1 MRGRLAGRALPLAG
15 NAVLQSN
22 PLRLESGA
30 VRSFAFPFSWM
41 TGPTMRLPL
50 LIALASSLAGLA
62 AGAQA
67 APARIIPAPVVDTP
81 LEGAYHVT
89 SRTPIIYPPGDKDA
103 QAAAQRLAELLD
115 RSRGLKLSVQPGGPQ
130 AGAIVFKRG
139 LPTGEAYQLDVGAS
153 GVVVTSGGAA
163 GLFYGATSL
172 WQLATESPGSGPV
185 NIAGRRIEDAPRF
198 AWRGL
203 MLDSARHFQSVEF
216 VKDFIDRMAMSK
228 LNTLH
233 WHLVDD
239 QGWRLE
245 IKKYPRLTE
254 VGAWRVP
261 AGPAAAADIDPATGK
276 PRVIGGYYSQAQVRE
291 IVAYAAARHITIVP
305 EIEMPG
311 HAHAP
316 IVAYP
321 ELGSSTPPAAT
332 SGDWGVFP
340 YLYNVDEKTFAFLDD
355 VLGEVIDLFPSRY
368 IHVGGD
374 EAVKEQ
380 WKSNP
385 AVQARMKELHI
396 ASETALQGWF
406 ISRVE
411 QTLNARGRRLI
422 GWDEILEGGVAQSAT
437 VMSWRGIDGAIIAAK
452 LGHDTILSPAPTLYL
467 NHRQTGA
474 PNGLPG
480 RGQVV
485 GLREVYDYEPM
496 PKALNPDERHH
507 VLGVQAN
514 LWTEHMRTEDRVA
527 LMAYPRAAAV
537 AETAWS
543 QVGRKDWKDFADRL
557 PAELE
562 RSRSLGQPVDE
573 TALQVRALG
582 RPVGQGAT
590 VILLGAEDVGEIRY
604 TRDGSA
610 PTAMSP
616 LYRDPISTPLGATIR
631 AQAFRN
637 GQALAGGSTIKVDA
651 RSIRTRASQDLKTC
665 REDLVLNLEDD
676 APVRGE
682 RARFLI
688 DIMNPCWIYQDADL
702 SGVSQIEVAVG
713 QLPFNFQIGNDV
725 EKIKFRPPAT
735 SEGELEVRQGSCEGA
750 VVATL
755 PLALATKSQGVT
767 ALRGQIDGSAGG
779 PRDLC
784 FTFTQKAVDP
794 MWAVDRVTLIAGA
807 DHGG

>member
-1 MRGRLAGRALPLAG
+1 
-15 NAVLQSN
+15 
-22 PLRLESGA
+22 
-30 VRSFAFPFSWM
+30 
-41 TGPTMRLPL
+41 MRLPL
-50 LIALASSLAGLA
+50 LIALASSLAGF
-62 AGAQA
+62 AGSSLA
-67 APARIIPAPVVDTP
+67 APAKIIPAPAAETP
-81 LEGAYHVT
+81 RDDAFQVT
-89 SRTPIIYPPGDKDA
+89 SRTPIVYPSGDAEA
-103 QAAAQRLAELLD
+103 QAGAQRLAELLK
-115 RSRGLKLSVQPGGPQ
+115 RSRGLDLSVRPGAPQ
-130 AGAIVFKRG
+130 AGAIAFQRG
-139 LPTGEAYQLDVGAS
+139 APLGEAYDLDVAGDRI
-153 GVVVTSGGAA
+153 VVTSAGGA
-163 GLFYGATSL
+163 GLFYGATSV
-172 WQLATESPGSGPV
+172 WQLATEQPGKGAV
-185 NIAGRRIEDAPRF
+185 EITGRRIEDAPRF

-216 VKDFIDRMAMSK
+216 VKDFIDRMSMAK

-245 IKKYPRLTE
+245 IKKYPRLTQI
-254 VGAWRVP
+254 GAWRVP
-261 AGPAAAADIDPATGK
+261 AGPAAAADIDPKTGK
-276 PRVIGGYYSQAQVRE
+276 PRVIGGFYTQDQVRE
-291 IVAYAAARHITIVP
+291 IVAYAAARHVTIVP

-321 ELGSSTPPAAT
+321 ELGSAVPPKAT

-340 YLYNVDEKTFAFLDD
+340 YLYNVDEKTFVFLDD

-380 WKSNP
+380 WKANR

-467 NHRQTGA
+467 NHRQTAA
-474 PNGLPG
+474 PDGLPG

-485 GLREVYDYEPM
+485 GLKEVYDYEPM
-496 PKALNPDERHH
+496 PSALNPDERHH

-514 LWTEHMRTEDRVA
+514 IWTEHMRTEDRVA
-527 LMAYPRAAAV
+527 LMAFPRAMAV

-543 QVGRKDWKDFADRL
+543 PAGRKDWKDFADRL
-557 PAELE
+557 PAEME
-562 RSRSLGQPVDE
+562 RSRALGQPVDE
-573 TALQVRALG
+573 TALRVRALASPG
-582 RPVGQGAT
+582 GQGAI
-590 VILLGAEDVGEIRY
+590 VRLLGVEDIGEIRY
-604 TRDGSA
+604 TLDGSA
-610 PTAMSP
+610 PTSGSALYQAP
-616 LYRDPISTPLGATIR
+616 LTAPLGSVIR
-631 AQAFRN
+631 AQAFRK
-637 GQALAGGSTIKVDA
+637 GQALAPVSDIKIDA

-688 DIMNPCWIYQDADL
+688 DIMNPCWVYEGADL

-713 QLPFNFQIGNDV
+713 QLQFNFQIGKDV

-735 SEGELEVRQGSCEGA
+735 PDGELEVRQGSCAGP

-755 PLALATKSQGVT
+755 PLAPAVKFQGVT
-767 ALRGQIDGSAGG
+767 VLTGQITGATGAK
-779 PRDLC
+779 DLC
-784 FTFTQKAVDP
+784 FTFTQKGVDP
-794 MWAVDRVTLIAGA
+794 MWAVDRVTLIAG
-807 DHGG
+807 DRHGG

>member
-1 MRGRLAGRALPLAG
+1 
-15 NAVLQSN
+15 
-22 PLRLESGA
+22 
-30 VRSFAFPFSWM
+30 
-41 TGPTMRLPL
+41 MRLPL
-50 LIALASSLAGLA
+50 LIALASSLAGF
-62 AGAQA
+62 AGASLA
-67 APARIIPAPVVDTP
+67 APAKIIPAPAAETARA
-81 LEGAYHVT
+81 GAFQIT
-89 SRTPIIYPPGDKDA
+89 SRTPILYPAGDTEAKA
-103 QAAAQRLAELLD
+103 GAQRLAELLS
-115 RSRGLKLSVQPGGPQ
+115 RSRGLTLLVRPGAPA
-130 AGAIVFKRG
+130 AGAIAFQRG
-139 LPTGEAYQLDVGAS
+139 APTGEAYDLDVAS
-153 GVVVTSGGAA
+153 DRIVVTSGGGA
-163 GLFYGATSL
+163 GLFYGATTV
-172 WQLATESPGSGPV
+172 WQLATETAGKGAV
-185 NIAGRRIEDAPRF
+185 DIAGRRIEDAPRF

-216 VKDFIDRMAMSK
+216 VKDFIDRMAQAK

-261 AGPAAAADIDPATGK
+261 AGPAAAAYIDPKTGK
-276 PRVIGGYYSQAQVRE
+276 PRVIGGFYTQDQVRE

-321 ELGSSTPPAAT
+321 ELGSAAPPTAT

-355 VLGEVIDLFPSRY
+355 VLSEVIELFPSRY

-380 WKSNP
+380 WKANP

-467 NHRQTGA
+467 NHRQTTA
-474 PNGLPG
+474 PDGLPG

-485 GLREVYDYEPM
+485 GLKEVYDYEPM
-496 PKALNPDERHH
+496 PSALNPDERHH

-527 LMAYPRAAAV
+527 LMAFPRAMAV

-543 QVGRKDWKDFADRL
+543 PADRKNWKDFADRL

-562 RSRSLGQPVDE
+562 RSRTLGQAVDE
-573 TALQVRALG
+573 SALRVRALAS
-582 RPVGQGAT
+582 PQGQGAT
-590 VILLGAEDVGEIRY
+590 VRLLGPEDVGEIRY
-604 TRDGSA
+604 TLDGAA
-610 PTAMSP
+610 PTAGSALYQAP
-616 LYRDPISTPLGATIR
+616 LATPLGVTLR

-637 GQALAGGSTIKVDA
+637 GQALAPASDIKIDG
-651 RSIRTRASQDLKTC
+651 RTIRTRASQDLKTC

-688 DIMNPCWIYQDADL
+688 DIMNPCWVYEGADL

-713 QLPFNFQIGNDV
+713 QLPFNFQIGKDI
-725 EKIKFRPPAT
+725 EKIKFWPPAT
-735 SEGELEVRQGSCEGA
+735 PNGELEVRQGSCAGA
-750 VVATL
+750 IVATL
-755 PLALATKSQGVT
+755 PLAPAVTSQGVT
-767 ALRGQIDGSAGG
+767 VLRAPIAGAAG
-779 PRDLC
+779 AKDLC
-784 FTFTQKAVDP
+784 FTFTQKSVDP
-794 MWAVDRVTLIAGA
+794 MWAVDRVTLIAGD
-807 DHGG
+807 DHGR

>member
-1 MRGRLAGRALPLAG
+1 
-15 NAVLQSN
+15 
-22 PLRLESGA
+22 
-30 VRSFAFPFSWM
+30 
-41 TGPTMRLPL
+41 MRLPL

-62 AGAQA
+62 TAAQA
-67 APARIIPAPVVDTP
+67 VPAGIIPAPAVETP
-81 LEGAYHVT
+81 REGAYQIT
-89 SRTPIIYPPGDKDA
+89 SRTPIIYPPGDTDA
-103 QAAAQRLAELLD
+103 RAAAQRLAELLE
-115 RSRGLKLSVQPGGPQ
+115 RSRGLKLSVRQGERQ
-130 AGAIVFKRG
+130 AGAIMFQRG
-139 LPTGEAYQLDVGAS
+139 SPKGEAYELEVAPD
-153 GVVVTSGGAA
+153 GVVVTSGDGA
-163 GLFYGATSL
+163 GLFYGATTL
-172 WQLATESPGSGPV
+172 WQLATATPGKGPV
-185 NIAGRRIEDAPRF
+185 DIAGRRIEDAPRF

-203 MLDSARHFQSVEF
+203 MLDSARHFQSVDF
-216 VKDFIDRMAMSK
+216 VKGFIDRMAMSK

-254 VGAWRVP
+254 IGAWRVP

-276 PRVIGGYYSQAQVRE
+276 PRVIGGYYTQAQVRE

-321 ELGSSTPPAAT
+321 ELGSSTPPTAT

-355 VLGEVIDLFPSRY
+355 VLSEVIDLFPSRY

-467 NHRQTGA
+467 NHRQATA
-474 PNGLPG
+474 PDGLPG

-485 GLREVYDYEPM
+485 GLKEVYDYEPM
-496 PKALNPDERHH
+496 PAALNADERHH

-527 LMAYPRAAAV
+527 LMAYPRAV
-537 AETAWS
+537 ALAEIAWS
-543 QVGRKDWKDFADRL
+543 PVQRRNWDDFADRL
-557 PAELE
+557 PGELE
-562 RSRSLGQPVDE
+562 RSRALGQPVDE
-573 TALQVRALG
+573 TAFQVRAIG
-582 RPVGQGAT
+582 EPDGQGAI
-590 VILLGAEDVGEIRY
+590 VRLLGAEDVGDIRY
-604 TRDGSA
+604 TLDGSA
-610 PTAMSP
+610 PSAASALYQKP
-616 LYRDPISTPLGATIR
+616 LATPLGVTIR
-631 AQAFRN
+631 AQAFRKE
-637 GQALAGGSTIKVDA
+637 QALAPASNIKIDA

-688 DIMNPCWIYQDADL
+688 DIMKPCWIYQGADL

-713 QLPFNFQIGNDV
+713 QLPFNFQIGKDV
-725 EKIKFRPPAT
+725 EKIKFRPTAT
-735 SEGELEVRQGSCEGA
+735 PEGELEVRQGSCEGA
-750 VVATL
+750 IVATL
-755 PLALATKSQGVT
+755 PLATAVTSQGVT
-767 ALRGQIDGSAGG
+767 VLRGQIAGAAG
-779 PRDLC
+779 VKGLC

-794 MWAVDRVTLIAGA
+794 MWAVDRVTLIAG
-807 DHGG
+807 DRHGG

>member
-1 MRGRLAGRALPLAG
+1 
-15 NAVLQSN
+15 
-22 PLRLESGA
+22 
-30 VRSFAFPFSWM
+30 
-41 TGPTMRLPL
+41 MRLPL
-50 LIALASSLAGLA
+50 LIALASSLAGF
-62 AGAQA
+62 AGASLA
-67 APARIIPAPVVDTP
+67 APAKIIPAPAAEVP
-81 LEGAYHVT
+81 RAGAFQIT
-89 SRTPIIYPPGDKDA
+89 SRTPITYPAGDAEA
-103 QAAAQRLAELLD
+103 QAGAQRLAELLN
-115 RSRGLKLSVQPGGPQ
+115 RSRGLTLLVGPGAPT
-130 AGAIVFKRG
+130 AGAIAFQRG
-139 LPTGEAYQLDVGAS
+139 APTGEAYDLDVAS
-153 GVVVTSGGAA
+153 DRIVVTSGGGA
-163 GLFYGATSL
+163 GLFYGATTL
-172 WQLATESPGSGPV
+172 WQLATETPGKGAIE
-185 NIAGRRIEDAPRF
+185 IAGRRIEDTPRF

-216 VKDFIDRMAMSK
+216 VKDFIDRMAQAK

-261 AGPAAAADIDPATGK
+261 AGPAAAADIDPKTGK
-276 PRVIGGYYSQAQVRE
+276 PRVIGGFYTQDQVRE
-291 IVAYAAARHITIVP
+291 IVAYAAARHVTIVP

-321 ELGSSTPPAAT
+321 ELGSAAPPTAT

-355 VLGEVIDLFPSRY
+355 VLSEVIELFPSRY

-380 WKSNP
+380 WKANP

-467 NHRQTGA
+467 NHRQTAA
-474 PNGLPG
+474 PDGLPG

-485 GLREVYDYEPM
+485 GLKEVYDYEPM
-496 PKALNPDERHH
+496 PSALNPDERHH

-527 LMAYPRAAAV
+527 LMAFPRAMAL

-543 QVGRKDWKDFADRL
+543 PAGRKDWKDFADRL

-562 RSRSLGQPVDE
+562 RSRALGQPVDE
-573 TALQVRALG
+573 TALQVRALAS
-582 RPVGQGAT
+582 PNGQGAI
-590 VILLGAEDVGEIRY
+590 VHLLGAEDIGEIRY
-604 TRDGSA
+604 TLDGAA
-610 PTAMSP
+610 PTTASALYQAP
-616 LYRDPISTPLGATIR
+616 LTTPLGVTIR

-637 GQALAGGSTIKVDA
+637 GQALAPISDIKIDA

-688 DIMNPCWIYQDADL
+688 DIMNPCWVYEGADL

-713 QLPFNFQIGNDV
+713 QLPFNFQIGKDV

-735 SEGELEVRQGSCEGA
+735 PDGELEVRQGSCAGT

-755 PLALATKSQGVT
+755 PLAPAVASQGVT
-767 ALRGQIDGSAGG
+767 VLKGPIAGAAG
-779 PRDLC
+779 AKDLC
-784 FTFTQKAVDP
+784 FTFTQKGVDP
-794 MWAVDRVTLIAGA
+794 MWAVDRVTLVTG
-807 DHGG
+807 DRHGG

>member
-1 MRGRLAGRALPLAG
+1 
-15 NAVLQSN
+15 
-22 PLRLESGA
+22 
-30 VRSFAFPFSWM
+30 
-41 TGPTMRLPL
+41 MRLPL
-50 LIALASSLAGLA
+50 LLVIATSLVSLAA
-62 AGAQA
+62 ASHA
-67 APARIIPAPVVDTP
+67 APAKMIPAPAVETP
-81 LEGAYHVT
+81 RGGAFRLT
-89 SRTPIIYPPGDKDA
+89 ARTPILAAPGDADA
-103 QAAAQRLAELLD
+103 MAAARRLAELLT
-115 RSRGLKLSVQPGGPQ
+115 RSRGLTLTVGEGGPQ
-130 AGAIVFKRG
+130 PGAIAFQRG
-139 LPTGEAYQLDVGAS
+139 APVGEAYDLDVAS
-153 GVVVTSGGAA
+153 DRIVVTSAGAA
-163 GLFYGATSL
+163 GLYYGATSV
-172 WQLATESPGSGPV
+172 WQLATEASGKGPV
-185 NIAGRRIEDAPRF
+185 DIAARRIQDAPRF

-216 VKDFIDRMAMSK
+216 VKGFIDRMALAK
-228 LNTLH
+228 LNTFH

-245 IKKYPRLTE
+245 IKKYPRLTQ

-261 AGPAAAADIDPATGK
+261 AGPAAAADLDPATGE
-276 PRVIGGYYSQAQVRE
+276 PRVIGGFYTQDQVRE

-321 ELGSSTPPAAT
+321 ELGSGAPPAAT

-340 YLYNVDEKTFAFLDD
+340 YLYNVDEKTFSFLDD
-355 VLGEVIDLFPSRY
+355 VLAEVIDLFPSRY

-380 WKSNP
+380 WKANP

-422 GWDEILEGGVAQSAT
+422 GWDEILEGGVAESAT

-467 NHRQTGA
+467 NHRQTAA
-474 PNGLPG
+474 PDGLPG

-485 GLREVYDYEPM
+485 GLKEVYDYEPM
-496 PKALNPDERHH
+496 PAALNPDERHH

-527 LMAYPRAAAV
+527 LMAFPRATAV

-543 QVGRKDWKDFADRL
+543 PAERKNWQDFADRL
-557 PAELE
+557 PAELD
-562 RSRSLGQPVDE
+562 RQRALGQPVDE
-573 TALQVRALG
+573 TALRVRAIANPMG
-582 RPVGQGAT
+582 HGAT
-590 VILLGAEDVGEIRY
+590 VRLLGAEGVGEIRY
-604 TRDGSA
+604 TLDGSA
-610 PTAMSP
+610 PAGSSK
-616 LYRDPISTPLGATIR
+616 LYQAPFAAPLGTTIR

-637 GQALAGGSTIKVDA
+637 GQALAPVSEIRIDA
-651 RSIRTRASQDLKTC
+651 RSIRTRTSQELKSCT
-665 REDLVLNLEDD
+665 DGLVLNLEDD

-688 DIMNPCWIYQDADL
+688 DLMNPCWIYEGADL
-702 SGVSQIEVAVG
+702 SGVSEIEVAVG
-713 QLPFNFQIGNDV
+713 QLPFNFQIGKDV
-725 EKIKFRPPAT
+725 EKIRFRPPAT
-735 SEGELEVRQGSCEGA
+735 PAGELEVRQGSCEGA

-755 PLALATKSQGVT
+755 PLAPAKSHGVT
-767 ALRGQIDGSAGG
+767 VLKGPIAGAAG
-779 PRDLC
+779 DLC
-784 FTFTQKAVDP
+784 FTFTQKSVDP
-794 MWAVDRVTLIAGA
+794 MWAVDRVTLIAGGP
-807 DHGG
+807 HGQ

>member
-1 MRGRLAGRALPLAG
+1 
-15 NAVLQSN
+15 
-22 PLRLESGA
+22 
-30 VRSFAFPFSWM
+30 
-41 TGPTMRLPL
+41 MRLPL
-50 LIALASSLAGLA
+50 LLVMATSLVSLAA
-62 AGAQA
+62 ASHA
-67 APARIIPAPVVDTP
+67 APAKMIPAPAVETP
-81 LEGAYHVT
+81 RDGAFRLT
-89 SRTPIIYPPGDKDA
+89 ARTPILAAPGDA
-103 QAAAQRLAELLD
+103 EAMAAARRLAELLT
-115 RSRGLKLSVQPGGPQ
+115 RSRGLTLTVGEGAARP
-130 AGAIVFKRG
+130 GAITFQRG
-139 LPTGEAYQLDVGAS
+139 APAGEAYDLDVAPDRI
-153 GVVVTSGGAA
+153 VVTSAGAA
-163 GLFYGATSL
+163 GLFYGATSV
-172 WQLATESPGSGPV
+172 WQLATEASGKGPV
-185 NIAGRRIEDAPRF
+185 DIAARRIQDAPRF

-216 VKDFIDRMAMSK
+216 VKGFIDRMAMAK
-228 LNTLH
+228 LNTFH

-245 IKKYPRLTE
+245 IKKYPRLTQ

-276 PRVIGGYYSQAQVRE
+276 PRVIGGFYTQDQVRE
-291 IVAYAAARHITIVP
+291 IVAYAAARHITVVP

-321 ELGSSTPPAAT
+321 ELGSAAPPAAT

-340 YLYNVDEKTFAFLDD
+340 YLYNVDEKTFSFLDD
-355 VLGEVIDLFPSRY
+355 VLAEVIDLFPSRY

-380 WKSNP
+380 WKANP

-422 GWDEILEGGVAQSAT
+422 GWDEILEGGVAESAT

-467 NHRQTGA
+467 NHRQTAA
-474 PNGLPG
+474 PDGLPG

-485 GLREVYDYEPM
+485 GLKEVYDYEPM
-496 PKALNPDERHH
+496 PAALNPDERHH

-527 LMAYPRAAAV
+527 LMAFPRATAV

-543 QVGRKDWKDFADRL
+543 PAGRKNWQDFADRL
-557 PAELE
+557 PVELD
-562 RSRSLGQPVDE
+562 RQRALGQPVDE
-573 TALQVRALG
+573 TALRVRAIAS
-582 RPVGQGAT
+582 PMGQGAT
-590 VILLGAEDVGEIRY
+590 VRLLGAEDVGEIRY
-604 TRDGSA
+604 TVDGSA
-610 PTAMSP
+610 PVAGSKLYQAP
-616 LYRDPISTPLGATIR
+616 LAAPLGTTIR

-637 GQALAGGSTIKVDA
+637 SRALAPASEIRIDA
-651 RSIRTRASQDLKTC
+651 RSIRTRMSQDLKSCT
-665 REDLVLNLEDD
+665 DGLVLNLEDD

-688 DIMNPCWIYQDADL
+688 DLMNPCWIYEGADL
-702 SGVSQIEVAVG
+702 SGVSEIEVAVG
-713 QLPFNFQIGNDV
+713 QLPFNFQIGKDV
-725 EKIKFRPPAT
+725 EKIRFRPPAT
-735 SEGELEVRQGSCEGA
+735 PAGELEVRQGSCQGA
-750 VVATL
+750 IVATL
-755 PLALATKSQGVT
+755 PLAPAASSHGVT
-767 ALRGQIDGSAGG
+767 VLKG
-779 PRDLC
+779 PISGASGDLC
-784 FTFTQKAVDP
+784 FTFTQKGVDP
-794 MWAVDRVTLIAGA
+794 MWAVGRVTLVAGGP
-807 DHGG
+807 DGE

>member
-1 MRGRLAGRALPLAG
+1 
-15 NAVLQSN
+15 
-22 PLRLESGA
+22 
-30 VRSFAFPFSWM
+30 
-41 TGPTMRLPL
+41 MRLPL
-50 LIALASSLAGLA
+50 LIALASSLAGF
-62 AGAQA
+62 AGASLA
-67 APARIIPAPVVDTP
+67 APAKIIPAPAAETP
-81 LEGAYHVT
+81 RDGAFQIT
-89 SRTPIIYPPGDKDA
+89 SRTPILYPVGDAEA
-103 QAAAQRLAELLD
+103 QASAQRLAELLN
-115 RSRGLKLSVQPGGPQ
+115 RSRGLTLSVRPGAPA
-130 AGAIVFKRG
+130 AGAIAFQRG
-139 LPTGEAYQLDVGAS
+139 APAGEAYDLDVGS
-153 GVVVTSGGAA
+153 DRIVVTSAGGA
-163 GLFYGATSL
+163 GLFYGAMSV
-172 WQLATESPGSGPV
+172 WQLATETAGKGAV
-185 NIAGRRIEDAPRF
+185 EIAGRRIEDAPRF

-216 VKDFIDRMAMSK
+216 VKDFIDRMAMAK

-245 IKKYPRLTE
+245 IKKYPRLTQI
-254 VGAWRVP
+254 GAWRVP
-261 AGPAAAADIDPATGK
+261 AGPAAAADIDPKTGK
-276 PRVIGGYYSQAQVRE
+276 PRVIGGFYTQDQVRE
-291 IVAYAAARHITIVP
+291 IVAYAAARHVTIVP

-321 ELGSSTPPAAT
+321 ELGSAAPPAAT

-355 VLGEVIDLFPSRY
+355 VLSEVIELFPSRY

-380 WKSNP
+380 WKANP

-411 QTLNARGRRLI
+411 QTLNGHGRRLI

-467 NHRQTGA
+467 NHRQTAA
-474 PNGLPG
+474 PDGLPG

-485 GLREVYDYEPM
+485 GLKEVYNYEPM
-496 PKALNPDERHH
+496 PSALNPDERHH

-527 LMAYPRAAAV
+527 LMAFPRAMAL

-543 QVGRKDWKDFADRL
+543 PAARKDWKDFADRL
-557 PAELE
+557 PVELE
-562 RSRSLGQPVDE
+562 RSRALGQPVDE
-573 TALQVRALG
+573 TALRVRALAS
-582 RPVGQGAT
+582 PVGPGAM
-590 VILLGAEDVGEIRY
+590 VSLLGAEDIGEIRY
-604 TRDGSA
+604 TLDGSA
-610 PTAMSP
+610 PTTGSALYQAP
-616 LYRDPISTPLGATIR
+616 LTAPLGVTIR
-631 AQAFRN
+631 AQAFRK
-637 GQALAGGSTIKVDA
+637 GQALAPVSDIKIDA

-688 DIMNPCWIYQDADL
+688 DIMNPCWVYQDADL
-702 SGVSQIEVAVG
+702 SGVSQIEVTVG
-713 QLPFNFQIGNDV
+713 QLPFNFQIGKDV
-725 EKIKFRPPAT
+725 DKIKFRPLAT
-735 SEGELEVRQGSCEGA
+735 PDGELEVRQGSCAGTL
-750 VVATL
+750 VATL
-755 PLALATKSQGVT
+755 PLGPAVTSQGVT
-767 ALRGQIDGSAGG
+767 VLTGQIAGATG
-779 PRDLC
+779 VKDLC
-784 FTFTQKAVDP
+784 FTFTQGGVDP
-794 MWAVDRVTLIAGA
+794 MWAVDRVTLIAG
-807 DHGG
+807 DRHGG